1 MKRTFSNTFEEPKQ
15 KKRKTNYCDKI
26 KNSLANGLDNLNDLI
41 NIGEYY
47 RSFLKYDDYN
57 TINTC
62 INLEQL
68 DIILDDLQELNNLF
82 GMQQIK
88 KTLMNQIIY
97 FLEGLNDNTDTLHS
111 VIYGSPG
118 TGKTT
123 LCEILAKIYT
133 KLGKLS
139 KGNVKKITRDMLV
152 GQYLGQTAI
161 KTRKVL
167 DECIGNVM
175 LLDEAYQMS
184 SGTKEGNSDSF
195 SKECLDTINQFLLE
209 HRNDFICILAGY
221 RDDIERCFFSVNKGL
236 DRRFPWRF
244 VIDDYKGKELEDI
257 FKKQLDKIGWKLTD
271 DAIPNNFF
279 EKNNEYFKFNGGDT
293 EILLTRIKVS
303 HSHRIINQNEL
314 QKKIINNQ
322 DFINGFEDFIK
333 DPEIAQRKKEEVFNF
348 MYL

>member
-1 MKRTFSNTFEEPKQ
+1 MKRTFSETFEEPKR
-15 KKRKTNYCDKI
+15 KRRKINYYEKI
-26 KNSLANGLDNLNDLI
+26 KNTLSNGLNNLNDLI
-41 NIGEYY
+41 CIGDDY

-57 TINTC
+57 SINTC
-62 INLEQL
+62 IDLEQL
-68 DIILDDLQELNNLF
+68 NIILDDLRELNNLY
-82 GMQQIK
+82 GMTQIK
-88 KTLMNQIIY
+88 KTIMNQIIF

-123 LCEILAKIYT
+123 LCEILARIYT

-139 KGNVKKITRDMLV
+139 KGEVKKITRDMLV

-167 DECIGNVM
+167 DDCLGNVM

-184 SGTKEGNSDSF
+184 SGSKEGNSDSY
-195 SKECLDTINQFLLE
+195 SKECLDTINQYLLE

-221 RDDIERCFFSVNKGL
+221 REDIERCFFSVNKGL

-257 FKKQLDKIGWKLTD
+257 FRKQLDKIGWKLTD
-271 DAIPNNFF
+271 DAIPDNFF
-279 EKNNEYFKFNGGDT
+279 EKNSEYFKFNGGDT
-293 EILLTRIKVS
+293 EILLTRIKVA

-322 DFINGFEDFIK
+322 DFVNGFDEFIK
-333 DPEIAQRKKEEVFNF
+333 DPEIKKRKQEEVFNF